1 MFVLQ
6 VFSFISC
13 LSQPWSKL
21 VPCSPTVFSVVCFL
35 LFTSGVCV
43 CVICRS
49 VVSSEFVHVKS
60 CCRVLLSAH
69 DCPLTLKCWFNSG
82 IKLLFISL
90 VLVLFEQRVHDDII
104 VVSAMRSSSL
114 LQWCHHHYCSNDVII
129 ICGNEVIIR
138 YCLSWST
145 LTKCIVTLTSFLRL
159 IRYWYVARQHK
170 WTPNLGI
177 LKTAVLTQSTFVS
190 P

>member
-129 ICGNEVIIR
+129 ICGDDVIIIIAAMMSSSLLQQWCHH
-138 YCLSWST
+138 YLWQWGHHT
-145 LTKCIVTLTSFLRL
+145 LLFEL
-159 IRYWYVARQHK
+159 INSYKVHCHTDFMSAI
-170 WTPNLGI
+170 N
-177 LKTAVLTQSTFVS
+177 
-190 P
+190 